1 MTLYEYLQS
10 YTDDELT
17 VWDADYDME
26 TYFYKDTSNDEWDK
40 AMVELSKLLTVTSTS
55 AGGVN
60 VNLSQLI
67 ESKLDKLGDLFY
79 VCEIDEIMDD
89 IDNIMAGGVSE
100 EWFVKFVKALQ

>member
-10 YTDDELT
+10 YQDDELT

-26 TYFYKDTSNDEWDK
+26 TYFYKDTSDDEWDK

-55 AGGVN
+55 AGGVS

-67 ESKLDKLGDLFY
+67 ESKIDKLGDLFNI
-79 VCEIDEIMDD
+79 CEIDEIMDGMD
-89 IDNIMAGGVSE
+89 LILAGNVSE
-100 EWFVKFVKALQ
+100 RWMTNFVEALK